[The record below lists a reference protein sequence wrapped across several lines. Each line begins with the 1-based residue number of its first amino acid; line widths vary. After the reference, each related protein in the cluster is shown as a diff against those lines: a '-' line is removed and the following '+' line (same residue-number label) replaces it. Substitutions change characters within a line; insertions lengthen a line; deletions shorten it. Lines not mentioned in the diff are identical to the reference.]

1 MLGGYTGK
9 ILRVDLDRL
18 ETRDE
23 KPDESVLRDFIGGEG
38 LGIKYL
44 YDEVPPHADALGPEN
59 RLIFMT
65 GPVTGSLAPTSGRHC
80 VITKSPLTGCE
91 TTAHAGGYWG
101 TLLKLAGYDGIIVQG
116 NASRPVYLFVDD
128 GEPRLLE
135 ANHLWGHDVF
145 QTDALIK
152 DEQNDRKIS
161 VTAIGPAGENQVRYA
176 SIQNDRQR
184 AAARGGPGAV
194 MGAKK
199 LKAIAVRGTRSF
211 EVAKAAA
218 YFKSMNE
225 LIGLCKNDIL
235 TGKLFPAYG
244 ITGVVDLMNQ
254 HGVLPTRNYQQ
265 GTFDRAHDI
274 SGQKMAETMLTRT
287 RGCYCCTIHCT
298 RLINIPYGPYFGT
311 KGKGPDYDSTVAFG
325 SQCGNS
331 NLEAI
336 ARANLWCDQYG
347 LDTVTTG
354 ATIAWAM
361 ELYERGIIN
370 KNDTWGLDLSFG
382 NHEAMVALVP
392 KIATRMEFGAVL
404 AEGIAGAAKK
414 IGKDA
419 GKYML
424 EVKDLDLP
432 GIEVR
437 GSKGMAL
444 GYAVDNRGG
453 DNLRPFAAASECLGF
468 RSKELHM
475 PENFDPLSE
484 AGKAEWLVPAQNY
497 AVAVNSL
504 VCCMFTIIGYAVE
517 PSHYARHLSA
527 ITGFDYDGE
536 RLLQAGERI
545 WNLQRAFNARE
556 GFTRKQDSLPHRL
569 TAEPGPAGPAKGS
582 TVHLE
587 PMLDDY
593 YRVRGWDPGFGWPT
607 AEKLRSLGLDYVIAD
622 LEKARGSAAEK
633 AAA

>member
-1 MLGGYTGK
+1 MPGGYTGK

-23 KPDESVLRDFIGGEG
+23 QPDENVLRDFIGGEG

-44 YDEVPPHADALGPEN
+44 YDEVPPHADPLGPEN

-80 VITKSPLTGCE
+80 VITRSPLTGCE

-101 TLLKLAGYDGIIVQG
+101 TLLKLAGYDGVIVQG
-116 NASRPVYLFVDD
+116 KASRPVYLFIDD
-128 GEPRLLE
+128 GDPRLLE
-135 ANHLWGHDVF
+135 ADGLWGRDVF

-152 DEQNDRKIS
+152 DELHDRKVS
-161 VTAIGPAGENQVRYA
+161 VTAIGPAGEQLVPYA

-184 AAARGGPGAV
+184 SAARGGPGAV
-194 MGAKK
+194 MGSKK
-199 LKAIAVRGTRSF
+199 LKAIAVRGTQSF
-211 EVAKAAA
+211 EAAKPAA
-218 YFKSMNE
+218 YFSSMNE
-225 LIGLCKNDIL
+225 LIRLCKDDVL

-244 ITGVVDLMNQ
+244 ITGVVDLMNE

-298 RLINIPYGPYFGT
+298 RLVNIPYGPYFDT
-311 KGKGPDYDSTVAFG
+311 RGKGPDYDSMVAFG
-325 SQCGNS
+325 SQCGND
-331 NLEAI
+331 NMEAM
-336 ARANLWCDQYG
+336 ARANLLCDQYG
-347 LDTVTTG
+347 LDTVSTG

-361 ELYERGIIN
+361 ELYERGIID
-370 KNDTWGLDLSFG
+370 KNDTRGLDLSFG
-382 NHEAMVALVP
+382 NHVAMVALVS

-404 AEGIAGAAKK
+404 ADGIAEAAKK
-414 IGKDA
+414 IGKGA
-419 GKYML
+419 EKYML

-453 DNLRPFAAASECLGF
+453 DNLRPFAAAAECLGF
-468 RSKELHM
+468 RSKELPM
-475 PENFDPLSE
+475 PESFDPLSE
-484 AGKAEWLVPAQNY
+484 AGKAGWLVPAQDY

-517 PSHYARHLSA
+517 PSHYARQLSA
-527 ITGFDYDGE
+527 ITGFDYDGPA
-536 RLLQAGERI
+536 LLRAGERT

-556 GFTRKQDSLPHRL
+556 GFTRKQDRLPRRL
-569 TAEPGPAGPAKGS
+569 TAEPEPTGPAKGS

-587 PMLDDY
+587 PMLDEY
-593 YRVRGWDPGFGWPT
+593 YRVRGWDQTLGWPT

-622 LEKARGSAAEK
+622 LEKARGGAAEK
-633 AAA
+633 AEA